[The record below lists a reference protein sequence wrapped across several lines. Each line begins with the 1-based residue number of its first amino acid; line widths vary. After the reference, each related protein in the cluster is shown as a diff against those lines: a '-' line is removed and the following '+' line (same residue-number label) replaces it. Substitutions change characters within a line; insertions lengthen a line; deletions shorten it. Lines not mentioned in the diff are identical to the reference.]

1 VYWGNRLNLK
11 NIKKMHNLKW
21 VHYGSTGIDQKI
33 LKYANA
39 NNIMVTNTKRIFD
52 NAVVSTTMS
61 FIFMLARGINYSF
74 ILRNKKKL
82 NRIFY
87 NKITKN
93 IQNVFDQKI
102 LLVGFSEIGKKI
114 AKICHSMNMEIT
126 VVKNN
131 ILKNKINFKIYKL
144 NQLNL
149 AVKGQDYVINLL
161 PFTKKTENIFDKKIF
176 SNMKDSSFFINVGRG
191 DTVNEDHLIDALK
204 KKKILGVA
212 TDVVKNEPISS
223 NSKLLKFDNV
233 IATPHIAGISN
244 DYWEKEYELFSNN
257 LNEFLKFK
265 KLKNSLKSKIGY

>member
-1 VYWGNRLNLK
+1 
-11 NIKKMHNLKW
+11 M
-21 VHYGSTGIDQKI
+21 
-33 LKYANA
+33 
-39 NNIMVTNTKRIFD
+39 
-52 NAVVSTTMS
+52 
-61 FIFMLARGINYSF
+61 
-74 ILRNKKKL
+74 
-82 NRIFY
+82 
-87 NKITKN
+87 
-93 IQNVFDQKI
+93 
-102 LLVGFSEIGKKI
+102 
-114 AKICHSMNMEIT
+114 
-126 VVKNN
+126 
-131 ILKNKINFKIYKL
+131 
-144 NQLNL
+144 
-149 AVKGQDYVINLL
+149 KGQDYVINLL